1 MKVISKFILIIISCT
16 NSDIVKYNKTL
27 SCMCSGLD
35 VKVRINGIKYFN
47 YLDIDH
53 SSLLGVIEI
62 TNNSKEIQS
71 IDANKISI
79 VIGDRKSLLRIDKL
93 VTTLFPVKDYYPKE
107 FLAVEVYF
115 EYDSNLK
122 NEILSNA
129 EMLLICE

>member
-1 MKVISKFILIIISCT
+1 MKVISKFILIIIILIIISCT

-62 TNNSKEIQS
+62 TNNSNIEKELTINFFKQQ
-71 IDANKISI
+71 
-79 VIGDRKSLLRIDKL
+79 
-93 VTTLFPVKDYYPKE
+93 
-107 FLAVEVYF
+107 
-115 EYDSNLK
+115 
-122 NEILSNA
+122 
-129 EMLLICE
+129 M